1 MKIEQ
6 YFKYALIPI
15 CMVAFAFQSNA
26 ATAKIKVTGLRCEYL
41 PCEIEQKGTKDNPI
55 VITENQKP
63 RLSWINES
71 TSNPPQ
77 RGIYQTAYQ
86 IIVSSS
92 LDNLNRDNG
101 DLWDTG
107 KVNSEQSTHIEYYGR
122 PLKSAQD
129 CFWKVRVWEQNGDA
143 SPYSKPARWTM
154 GLLKPTDWKAS
165 WIMHSYSLDKTDA
178 SSTQIEKLSNLSDCQ
193 WVWASDTKGGNEPP
207 GNVYFRKIIEIP
219 SDKKVTTAHFV
230 LTADDGFT
238 LYVNEQDAGQGSSW
252 KNLYSF
258 NVSNFLKPGKNIL
271 GIRANNAGESPSP
284 AGLIG
289 KLIIIF
295 DEGKQTQI
303 IPIDSSWLSVR
314 KRNEGN
320 WRALDFDISIWQP
333 AKAFA
338 KYGDNPWGKVQL
350 GNTGKIQPA
359 PFFRKNFAITKPVK
373 RAVAYVSALGIYELH
388 FNGKVVSDDVFG
400 PGWTDYNKRVHYF
413 AYDLTDKL
421 AKGENT
427 IGAIIGDGWYAGYLA
442 FTGKRNYYGQYPHLI
457 VQLQVDYADGTQE
470 LITTDSSWKSKT
482 GPILEADMLMGCVY
496 DARIEMQGWDS
507 SKYVDSSW
515 QNASVDSSVQANF
528 EAHPGHPI
536 CRMKELKAISVNE
549 PKPGVYVF
557 DLGQN
562 MVGWARVFLQ
572 GESGTKVVV
581 RHAEMLNPDGTIY
594 TANLRAAKATDTY
607 FLSGSGK
614 RYYEPYFTFH
624 GFRYVEIT
632 GLKYK
637 PSLSDVT
644 GIVVYSGLEQTG
656 FFECSDPLVNKLA
669 KNIVWGQAGNFL
681 DVPTDCP
688 QRDERAGWT
697 GDAQVFM
704 KTACLNMDAPAF
716 FTKWITD
723 LCQDS
728 QNEQGAFGDVA
739 PHIKIVGFGNT
750 GWADAGLVCNLQ
762 MFNLYGDTQILQN
775 HYRSLVRY
783 MDYLEKTSKDFTRGT
798 GAYGDWLRL
807 AGPQHSDAI
816 GTAYYYY
823 SARLMTKI
831 AEVLGKTDDKTK
843 YENLASN
850 IKTTFQTKFIKADG
864 SIIDS
869 KDQTGQT
876 LYALAFGLD
885 IVPDNMKNLVA
896 EKFIGEIKKQNG
908 HLATG
913 FLGTPFVLFA
923 LEKAG
928 HPEWAYRLVLNKTY
942 PSWLQQVIWG
952 STTMWERWDGWRPD
966 KGFQDP
972 GMNSF
977 NHYWLGCVGEWLF
990 TRAAGIDAAAPGF
1003 KKIIIRPLLP
1013 PPDAN
1018 FTSAKASYK
1027 SIRGLISSSW
1037 KIEGKTFNLSITI
1050 PANTTAIVYVPAT
1063 SLDNIKENNKPVSKS
1078 SDIKFIRME
1087 NNYNVF
1093 EVGSGEYNFKSQL

>member
-1 MKIEQ
+1 
-6 YFKYALIPI
+6 
-15 CMVAFAFQSNA
+15 
-26 ATAKIKVTGLRCEYL
+26 
-41 PCEIEQKGTKDNPI
+41 
-55 VITENQKP
+55 
-63 RLSWINES
+63 
-71 TSNPPQ
+71 
-77 RGIYQTAYQ
+77 
-86 IIVSSS
+86 
-92 LDNLNRDNG
+92 
-101 DLWDTG
+101 
-107 KVNSEQSTHIEYYGR
+107 
-122 PLKSAQD
+122 
-129 CFWKVRVWEQNGDA
+129 
-143 SPYSKPARWTM
+143 
-154 GLLKPTDWKAS
+154 
-165 WIMHSYSLDKTDA
+165 
-178 SSTQIEKLSNLSDCQ
+178 
-193 WVWASDTKGGNEPP
+193 
-207 GNVYFRKIIEIP
+207 
-219 SDKKVTTAHFV
+219 
-230 LTADDGFT
+230 
-238 LYVNEQDAGQGSSW
+238 
-252 KNLYSF
+252 
-258 NVSNFLKPGKNIL
+258 
-271 GIRANNAGESPSP
+271 
-284 AGLIG
+284 
-289 KLIIIF
+289 
-295 DEGKQTQI
+295 
-303 IPIDSSWLSVR
+303 
-314 KRNEGN
+314 
-320 WRALDFDISIWQP
+320 
-333 AKAFA
+333 
-338 KYGDNPWGKVQL
+338 
-350 GNTGKIQPA
+350 
-359 PFFRKNFAITKPVK
+359 
-373 RAVAYVSALGIYELH
+373 
-388 FNGKVVSDDVFG
+388 
-400 PGWTDYNKRVHYF
+400 
-413 AYDLTDKL
+413 
-421 AKGENT
+421 
-427 IGAIIGDGWYAGYLA
+427 
-442 FTGKRNYYGQYPHLI
+442 
-457 VQLQVDYADGTQE
+457 
-470 LITTDSSWKSKT
+470 
-482 GPILEADMLMGCVY
+482 
-496 DARIEMQGWDS
+496 
-507 SKYVDSSW
+507 
-515 QNASVDSSVQANF
+515 
-528 EAHPGHPI
+528 
-536 CRMKELKAISVNE
+536 
-549 PKPGVYVF
+549 
-557 DLGQN
+557 
-562 MVGWARVFLQ
+562 
-572 GESGTKVVV
+572 
-581 RHAEMLNPDGTIY
+581 
-594 TANLRAAKATDTY
+594 
-607 FLSGSGK
+607 
-614 RYYEPYFTFH
+614 
-624 GFRYVEIT
+624 
-632 GLKYK
+632 
-637 PSLSDVT
+637 
-644 GIVVYSGLEQTG
+644 
-656 FFECSDPLVNKLA
+656 
-669 KNIVWGQAGNFL
+669 
-681 DVPTDCP
+681 
-688 QRDERAGWT
+688 
-697 GDAQVFM
+697 
-704 KTACLNMDAPAF
+704 
-716 FTKWITD
+716 
-723 LCQDS
+723 
-728 QNEQGAFGDVA
+728 
-739 PHIKIVGFGNT
+739 
-750 GWADAGLVCNLQ
+750 